1 MSEIDPQHL
10 KPPILS
16 KGKMNDQKIDHGFIS
31 NGYGAA
37 LISPSASVDWLTL
50 PRFDSPPIFCSLLD
64 DRLDYSFKMNFGK
77 NATFSRRYVA
87 GSLILETKVNTES
100 GTARIR
106 DLMPQSESA
115 FMRYIKSTVP
125 FRVSI
130 KPTFEY
136 GLINP
141 SFYLKDGGAIFGD
154 PTGKQAF
161 EIKFKWNTKIT
172 SVGRGEW
179 SFQSGSGY
187 ILMLY
192 SNDIGYGLFSKKG
205 GVYSIPTEAMKSTV
219 KYWESTKSCCPFDP
233 PAWAKRAFDTSI
245 LVALGL
251 MYRPSGAIIAS
262 PTTSLPEIIGLNRN
276 WDYRY
281 AWIRDASFAA
291 KALIKAG
298 FIIKGREILNFLLSV
313 LDPSRK
319 PFNHTLYTVDGGP
332 PPSEKT
338 LDWLSGYRSSR
349 PVRVGN
355 AAHLQIQLDIEG
367 EFMKALETYYDMT
380 KDREYIMN
388 NWWAVESIAKFTEKS
403 YTRPDAGIWEER
415 DMERHYT
422 HSKVMMWSAINTASK
437 LAIEL
442 EKVKQYNRWKP
453 VAEQIRDYTLKNS
466 WNDEAQSFVRSFGSD
481 DVDASLLEM
490 PLYGFI
496 DVNDEKF
503 KLTLKR
509 IEKELVSDYMVF
521 RYRKDF
527 LGNAR
532 HPFGLA
538 NSWMSRVKALQGER
552 EEAIKYITRLISCS
566 NDLGLLGEHIDMQTC
581 EPRGN
586 YPQLFTH
593 IGIIEAVIDIQNS
606 EAH

>member
-1 MSEIDPQHL
+1 MEPQNIHN
-10 KPPILS
+10 
-16 KGKMNDQKIDHGFIS
+16 GKIDHGFIS

-37 LISPSASVDWLTL
+37 LISSKASIDWLTL
-50 PRFDSPPIFCSLLD
+50 PRFDSPPLFLSLLD
-64 DRLDYSFKMNFGK
+64 ERMDYSFRISFGEGV
-77 NATFSRRYVA
+77 TFKRGYVS
-87 GSLILETKVNTES
+87 GSLILETHAESES
-100 GTARIR
+100 GLARIR
-106 DLMPQSESA
+106 DLMPQSESS
-115 FMRYIKSTVP
+115 FMRYIKSTMP
-125 FRVSI
+125 FSVSI
-130 KPTFEY
+130 RPAFEY

-161 EIKFKWNTKIT
+161 EIKFRWSSRVTNT
-172 SVGRGEW
+172 GRGEW
-179 SFQSGSGY
+179 NFEKGSGY

-192 SNDIGYGLFSKKG
+192 TNDVGYGLFSKKG
-205 GVYSIPTEAMKSTV
+205 GVYSIPKEAMKSTIE
-219 KYWESTKSCCPFDP
+219 YWATTKSCCPFEP
-233 PAWAKRAFDTSI
+233 PSWAKKAFDASL

-251 MYRPSGAIIAS
+251 IYRPSGAIIAA
-262 PTTSLPEIIGLNRN
+262 PTTSLPEIVRSNRN

-291 KALIKAG
+291 KALLKAG

-332 PPSEKT
+332 PPSEKA
-338 LDWLSGYRSSR
+338 LDWLSGYRGSR

-367 EFMKALETYYDMT
+367 EFMKALETYYDLT
-380 KDREYIMN
+380 KDREYLLN
-388 NWWAVESIAKFTEKS
+388 NWWAVESIARFTAKS
-403 YTRPDAGIWEER
+403 YKMADAGIWEER
-415 DMERHYT
+415 DRGRHYT
-422 HSKVMMWSAINTASK
+422 HSKVMMWNALNVASK

-453 VAEQIRDYTLKNS
+453 KAELVRDYILKNS
-466 WNDEAQSFVRSFGSD
+466 WDDEARSFVRSFGSKE
-481 DVDASLLEM
+481 VDASLLVM
-490 PLYGFI
+490 PLYGFVE
-496 DVNDEKF
+496 VNDERF

-509 IEKELVSDYMVF
+509 IEDELVSDYMVF

-527 LGNAR
+527 LGKTR

-538 NSWMSRVKALQGER
+538 NSWMARVKIMQGER
-552 EEAIKYITRLISCS
+552 EEALKYITRLISCS
-566 NDLGLLGEHIDMQTC
+566 NDLGLLGEHTDMKTC

-593 IGIIEAVIDIQNS
+593 IGIIEAVIDIQN
-606 EAH
+606 AKPPQ